1 MTTHELAA
9 MLNARGVRPTQQ
21 RIAVYGYLIDHSTH
35 PTADTIY
42 HALAREYPTF
52 SRTTI
57 YNSLRALIEAR
68 LIRPVLIDAE
78 EQRFDGNPL
87 DHGHFKCVR
96 CGEIYDFDLDAPVL
110 RQMCPPGFRAE
121 IQDVYYTGVCA
132 DCEAAFRIDTHCSE
146 GA

>member
-9 MLNARGVRPTQQ
+9 VLNARGVRPTQQ
-21 RIAVYGYLIDHSTH
+21 RIAVYGYLVDHPIH

-42 HALAREYPTF
+42 NALVSEYPTF

-68 LIRPVLIDAE
+68 LIRQVLIDSE

-87 DHGHFKCVR
+87 DHGHFKCIR
-96 CGEIYDFDLDAPVL
+96 CGGIYDFDLEAPL
-110 RQMCPPGFRAE
+110 LKQLCPEGFRPE
-121 IQDVYYTGVCA
+121 IQDVYYTGICA
-132 DCEAAFRIDTHCSE
+132 DCSAEA
-146 GA
+146 